1 MNIYLLLWTYMYI
14 NWYIHTYYC
23 SEYVFTVM
31 NIYVLLWA
39 YVYFY
44 NIDLYKIYWNE
55 LIFTDTNIYLLL
67 GIHIYSYEHIFTAMK
82 AYLLLW
88 TYISCREYYFTVI
101 NICIEYQNKKYAFN
115 WLNTLHVTFTS
126 PRYRLSCWYRPVQK
140 PCIDRCYPIDLCT
153 VFGPVYISINRN
165 FKTPSMI
172 LIKSTFKMFIC
183 LYVRF
188 YLFLKLQYQDIQ
200 NSLGSWYGPW
210 NRYFPRLRFGQYHFH
225 WSVPRSLGSLY
236 ISILPSISVTII

>member
-31 NIYVLLWA
+31 NIYVLLWTYIFLLWA

-67 GIHIYSYEHIFTAMK
+67 GIHIYSYEHIYTVMK

-88 TYISCREYYFTVI
+88 TYISCYEYYFTVI
-101 NICIEYQNKKYAFN
+101 NIFIEYQNKTHAIN

-140 PCIDRCYPIDLCT
+140 PYIDRYYPTGLCK
-153 VFGPVYISINRN
+153 VFGLVYISINRN

-172 LIKSTFKMFIC
+172 LIKSTLQMFIC

-188 YLFLKLQYQDIQ
+188 LFIPKIAVSVKVSWFLQKCIFCVSSIQ
-200 NSLGSWYGPW
+200 
-210 NRYFPRLRFGQYHFH
+210 
-225 WSVPRSLGSLY
+225 
-236 ISILPSISVTII
+236 